1 MATKDMA
8 TGDTRPFIGIRV
20 LDLTHVLAGPFCT
33 YQLALLGADTIK
45 IEDPSNPDIV
55 RESGPD
61 LAHNRRG
68 MGTSYL
74 TQNSNKRCLTLNLK
88 EDRARDVLRRLAKD
102 SDVLVE
108 NYRSG
113 ALTALGLGYADLR
126 AINPRLI
133 YCSMTGYGQD
143 GPKGQH
149 NSYDPVIQGISG
161 LMSTTGT
168 AAVSPL
174 KTGAPVIDYASGLSG
189 AFAVSC
195 ALFQRERTGLGQHID
210 CSMLDAALT
219 MMSSLVTS
227 YLFSGHVPV
236 PRENDL
242 DQAGVSG
249 YRAKDGAML
258 MLGAFNARQNR
269 RLWMALGRPDLAE
282 YGSLELQ
289 EAHRDEIA
297 QALRQII
304 ATRSASEWEAYFDDI
319 GVPAGRARTLAEAL
333 ALDQVGHREFVH
345 EFDSAPGVDR
355 AFAVPTA
362 AFRYLHGGPKVD
374 SPPRPLG
381 ADTDAILSEL
391 GLDAGRIAEF
401 RRDGVV

>member
-1 MATKDMA
+1 MAPSA
-8 TGDTRPFIGIRV
+8 TDDTRPFVGIRV

-45 IEDPSNPDIV
+45 IENPGDPDIV

-68 MGTSYL
+68 MGTSFL

-88 EDRARDVLRRLAKD
+88 DARARDVLKRLAKNA
-102 SDVLVE
+102 DVLVE

-113 ALTALGLGYADLR
+113 ALAELGLGYQHLS

-143 GPKGQH
+143 GPKGGH
-149 NSYDPVIQGISG
+149 NSYDPVIQGMSG

-168 AAVSPL
+168 ADVSPL

-189 AFAVSC
+189 AFAVSS
-195 ALFQRERTGLGQHID
+195 ALFQRERTGRGQHID

-227 YLFSGHVPV
+227 HLFSGHVPK

-249 YRAKDGAML
+249 YRAKDGAWL

-269 RLWMALGRPDLAE
+269 RLWMALGRADLAE
-282 YGSLELQ
+282 HGSLEKQ
-289 EAHRDEIA
+289 EEHRDEIA
-297 QALRQII
+297 SALRTII
-304 ATRSASEWEAYFDDI
+304 ATRTAAEWEMFFDDI
-319 GVPAGRARTLAEAL
+319 GVPAGRARRLDEAL
-333 ALDQVGHREFVH
+333 ALPQVAHRRFVH
-345 EFDSAPGVDR
+345 HFEPSTGVDR
-355 AFAVPTA
+355 PYAVPTA
-362 AFRYLHGGPKVD
+362 AFRYRHGGPRVD
-374 SPPRPLG
+374 TPPRPLG
-381 ADTDAILSEL
+381 ADTDAILAEVGL
-391 GLDAGRIAEF
+391 GAKEIADL
-401 RRDGVV
+401 RRDGVI

>member
-1 MATKDMA
+1 MAA
-8 TGDTRPFIGIRV
+8 TALTGDDTRPFVGIRV

-45 IEDPSNPDIV
+45 VEDPSNPDIV

-68 MGTSYL
+68 MGTSFL

-88 EDRARDVLRRLAKD
+88 DQRARDVLRRLARD
-102 SDVLVE
+102 ADVLVE

-113 ALTALGLGYADLR
+113 ALSELGLGYEQLK

-143 GPKGQH
+143 GPKGKH
-149 NSYDPVIQGISG
+149 NSYDPVIQGMSG

-168 AAVSPL
+168 SADSPL

-195 ALFQRERTGLGQHID
+195 ALFQRERTGRGQHID

-219 MMSSLVTS
+219 MMSSLITS
-227 YLFSGHVPV
+227 YLFAGHVPV

-249 YRAKDGAML
+249 YRAKDGVWL

-269 RLWMALGRPDLAE
+269 RLWMSFDRPDLASF
-282 YGSLELQ
+282 GTLELQ
-289 EAHRDEIA
+289 ELHRDEIA
-297 QALRQII
+297 ATLRQII
-304 ATRSASEWEAYFDDI
+304 ATKNAAEWETYFDDI
-319 GVPAGRARTLAEAL
+319 GVPAGRARNLAEAL
-333 ALDQVGHREFVH
+333 ALPQVRHRRFVH
-345 EFDSAPGVDR
+345 EFRAAPGIDHV
-355 AFAVPTA
+355 FAVPTA
-362 AFRYLHGGPKVD
+362 AFHYLHGGPRVD
-374 SPPRPLG
+374 SPPRSLG
-381 ADTDAILSEL
+381 ADTDSILMEL
-391 GLDAGRIAEF
+391 GLEAGTIAEY

>member
-1 MATKDMA
+1 MTAALSDD
-8 TGDTRPFIGIRV
+8 DTRPFVGVRV

-88 EDRARDVLRRLAKD
+88 DPRARDVLRTLAA
-102 SDVLVE
+102 SADVLVE

-113 ALTALGLGYADLR
+113 ALTKLGLGFDQLIAS
-126 AINPRLI
+126 NPRLI

-143 GPKGQH
+143 GPKGRH
-149 NSYDPVIQGISG
+149 NSYDPVIQGMSG

-168 AAVSPL
+168 ANASPL

-195 ALFQRERTGLGQHID
+195 ALFQRERTGRGQHID
-210 CSMLDAALT
+210 CAMLDTALM

-249 YRAKDGAML
+249 YRAQDGVML

-269 RLWMALGRPDLAE
+269 RLWMSFDRPDLAS

-289 EAHRDEIA
+289 EKHRDELA
-297 QALRQII
+297 NELRRII
-304 ATRSASEWEAYFDDI
+304 ATRTAAEWEAYFDDI
-319 GVPAGRARTLAEAL
+319 GVPAGRARNLAEAL
-333 ALDQVGHREFVH
+333 ALEQVRHRGFVH
-345 EFDSAPGVDR
+345 QFAMAEGVDR
-355 AFAVPTA
+355 PFAVPTTG
-362 AFRYLHGGPKVD
+362 FRYLHGGPRVD
-374 SPPRPLG
+374 SPPRSLG
-381 ADTDAILSEL
+381 ADTNSILAEI
-391 GLDAGRIAEF
+391 GLDAVTIAEY